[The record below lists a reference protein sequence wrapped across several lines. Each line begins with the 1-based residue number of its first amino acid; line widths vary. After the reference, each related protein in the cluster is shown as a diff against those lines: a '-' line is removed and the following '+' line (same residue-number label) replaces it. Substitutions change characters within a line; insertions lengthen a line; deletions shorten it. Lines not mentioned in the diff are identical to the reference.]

1 MNALSSAIWTQLK
14 GGTALLALLGG
25 GTAGTAIYEDHAP
38 STAVYPYVIF
48 NQQAGTWQQTD
59 GEHTRFADF
68 VYQVKGV
75 SSNAYPKEASAI
87 DAQIDARLHNA
98 TLSVTGYGLMQCAR
112 ESDIQ
117 YSELSGN
124 QTFQNVGALYRITLQ
139 KS

>member
-1 MNALSSAIWTQLK
+1 MNALSVAIFNQLK

-38 STAVYPYVIF
+38 DTATFPYVVF
-48 NQQAGTWQQTD
+48 NQQAGTWAQAM
-59 GEHTRFADF
+59 GEHTRFVDC
-68 VYQVKGV
+68 VYQVKAV
-75 SSNAYPKEASAI
+75 SISAWPKEASAI

-98 TLSVTGYGLMQCAR
+98 TLTVTGYGVMECAR

-117 YSELSGN
+117 YTELSGN
-124 QTFQNVGALYRITLQ
+124 QTFNHIGALYRVTLQ